1 MRSRKIGRKSLLVNA
16 HRISWRFKN
25 SIPVMNVLHRLAR
38 PLVLLAII
46 LPLGSCLTQRTVTR
60 NGQTVEQGI
69 VVKRPLKESVEN
81 SR

>member
-1 MRSRKIGRKSLLVNA
+1 MA
-16 HRISWRFKN
+16 FHQTIS
-25 SIPVMNVLHRLAR
+25 VMNVLHRLAR

-46 LPLGSCLTQRTVTR
+46 LPLGSCVTRRTVTR

-69 VVKRPLKESVEN
+69 VVKRPLKEAVEN